1 MICRKTMQQCSTPS
15 MCAPF
20 GGCGESQSDIM
31 ERMATWVGLFVATG
45 IELGIPKQAMLNAL
59 TPKKLAKIYDV
70 MRDADNSGARNGD

>member
-1 MICRKTMQQCSTPS
+1 

-20 GGCGESQSDIM
+20 GGCGESQADIM
-31 ERMATWVGLFVATG
+31 ERMATWAGLFVSTG

-70 MRDADNSGARNGD
+70 MNESDTADKSHG